1 MPKQVTR
8 AEVIERFKITHGD
21 TYSYDRFVYTKSLAK
36 SVITCPEHGDF
47 LQSPANHSN
56 GAGCPKCAG
65 RGVDWL
71 SRFRAVHGYTYEYP
85 NFVFTGYK
93 TPVRIVC
100 SVHGAFYQTP
110 DNHYRNRQGCP
121 ACKGHKLSVA
131 RRLSLGEF
139 IHRANKVHGFRF
151 DYSNVE
157 FANLLTS
164 EVEIRCPLHGIFTQT
179 PVNHLA
185 GKVGCTKCNNTKSR
199 GEDAV
204 AKLMSLFT
212 PVDQRNR
219 TLIKPKELDILLPEK
234 NLAIEYCGEYW
245 HSYEDKESEKKG
257 KSSHYQ
263 KYKACEA
270 AGVRLITMY
279 ESEWM
284 NHNYAVRRLL
294 RNAAGK
300 SRGKLMARKCDL
312 RKVETKDAREFY
324 ERYHPQGGNGGGE
337 HYGLYWKDKLVA
349 CMRFTLGANDRGLNK
364 QRMWTL
370 TRYATRIT
378 VSGGAS
384 RLFKAFVAEH
394 TPKQVK
400 SFSDNRY
407 FGGGMYEQLGFALV
421 EETKPDYAVWHPK
434 LGLLPKSHY
443 QRRVLPMRAKE
454 LGMDIQ
460 FDPETDPRT
469 EQDITYLLGGRRIY
483 DCGKKRWVWTP

>member
-1 MPKQVTR
+1 MQCTSEASKAWIAKNSEKRAEYTAKYRERNYELVLEKDRALKAKLRSIDPNGYREAKNKSYRSKILREEGREVRALNTLPI
-8 AEVIERFKITHGD
+8 AEVISRLQLAHKGLIQYVSG
-21 TYSYDRFVYTKSLAK
+21 YSSMLANATFFCIVH
-36 SVITCPEHGDF
+36 SEIVTAAPHNVLRG
-47 LQSPANHSN
+47 ANP
-56 GAGCPKCAG
+56 CPKC
-65 RGVDWL
+65 
-71 SRFRAVHGYTYEYP
+71 
-85 NFVFTGYK
+85 
-93 TPVRIVC
+93 
-100 SVHGAFYQTP
+100 
-110 DNHYRNRQGCP
+110 NHM
-121 ACKGHKLSVA
+121 
-131 RRLSLGEF
+131 
-139 IHRANKVHGFRF
+139 
-151 DYSNVE
+151 
-157 FANLLTS
+157 
-164 EVEIRCPLHGIFTQT
+164 
-179 PVNHLA
+179 
-185 GKVGCTKCNNTKSR
+185 KSSP
-199 GEDAV
+199 EDAV

-234 NLAIEYCGEYW
+234 RLAIEYCGEYW
-245 HSYEDKESEKKG
+245 HSHGD
-257 KSSHYQ
+257 SSDEASRSMNHYQ

-394 TPKQVK
+394 NPKQVK